1 MVDPRRHW
9 DAACASSWDK
19 WFHVIET
26 AARPLSERMIEMAG
40 IAPGQRVLDIA
51 TGLGEPAVSA
61 AQRVGP
67 EGSVLAVD
75 LSADMLGFARRR
87 AADLGLGNIA
97 FREMD
102 ANQLGLSEPAFE
114 AALCRWG
121 LMFMS
126 DLAATLAE
134 IRRCLVPGGAFA
146 AAVWGPAERAPAVS
160 LSARVI
166 RKHLG
171 LVPPDEGPLS
181 PFALCDV
188 EAFLELL
195 RASGFRDVEGEW
207 VPVEMVFE
215 SAEQFTEFRWDRSGP
230 LRKEIADYP
239 EARQEAAWR
248 GVTEAARQ
256 YQASDGSVRIEN
268 QAFCAMGRK

>member
-19 WFHVIET
+19 WFHVIES
-26 AARPLSERMIEMAG
+26 AARPLSERMLDMAG

-61 AQRVGP
+61 ARRVGP

-75 LSADMLGFARRR
+75 LSADMLGFARSR
-87 AADLGLGNIA
+87 AADLGLDNIA

-102 ANQLGLSEPAFE
+102 ANELGLGEPPFE

-121 LMFMS
+121 LMFMT
-126 DLAATLAE
+126 DLAATLADV
-134 IRRCLVPGGAFA
+134 RRCLVPGGAFA
-146 AAVWGPAERAPAVS
+146 AAVWGPPEGAPAVS

-166 RKHLG
+166 REQLG
-171 LVPPDEGPLS
+171 MAPPDEGALT

-188 EAFLELL
+188 EAFLAAL
-195 RASGFRDVEGEW
+195 RDSGFRDVEGEW
-207 VPVEMVFE
+207 VSVEMVFE
-215 SAEQFTEFRWDRSGP
+215 SAEKFTEFRWDRSGA
-230 LRKEIADYP
+230 LRKLIADYP
-239 EARQEAAWR
+239 EERQDAAWR
-248 GVTEAARQ
+248 AVTEAARR
-256 YQASDGSVRIEN
+256 YEASDGSVRIEN
-268 QAFCAMGRK
+268 QAFCAMGRN